1 MEALPQADF
10 SVFRD
15 VGVPYS
21 RQTLDLGRL
30 EVNEQD
36 REDKKESVLKMS
48 SLRQKVVEKL
58 DVLLLNTRESFFLFF
73 FTLLLT
79 VAKELVRQG
88 NLFNQEF
95 FSNQQ
100 LQQEPQVRTETAKT
114 KLANPSP
121 LSFSSFITR
130 VCSNDE

>member
-1 MEALPQADF
+1 MSVEALPQADF

-58 DVLLLNTRESFFLFF
+58 DVLLLNTRESFFVFF
-73 FTLLLT
+73 FKLLLT
-79 VAKELVRQG
+79 VAQELVR
-88 NLFNQEF
+88 
-95 FSNQQ
+95 
-100 LQQEPQVRTETAKT
+100 
-114 KLANPSP
+114 
-121 LSFSSFITR
+121 
-130 VCSNDE
+130 